1 MDPTDDRPDNIRWLI
16 PFGDSLSV
24 RRSSL
29 KPLIPILPPCGGSQT
44 MTGQLLPLR
53 PLDYTGPR
61 GASVLG
67 RAFPF
72 KLKYLA
78 LSARPRRLLSLGHD
92 SAAGHRRT
100 GLLVGSSGAPGKRKA
115 LVEED
120 AQVGG
125 WSDDWES
132 EELERDGRRSGRP
145 KSRTRVRGDGGN
157 PNPLVRDAA
166 ASKRS
171 RDSDSKFLQ
180 VIGNGKKNQNPSL
193 DESLLRRSRGLLNKK
208 RSFSHL
214 DEVDK
219 EEERNVERDSIN
231 DAPNNGGKIKQ
242 GLSRNASGAAASPET
257 GRLSSTAED
266 ESYLSETR

>member
-1 MDPTDDRPDNIRWLI
+1 
-16 PFGDSLSV
+16 
-24 RRSSL
+24 
-29 KPLIPILPPCGGSQT
+29 